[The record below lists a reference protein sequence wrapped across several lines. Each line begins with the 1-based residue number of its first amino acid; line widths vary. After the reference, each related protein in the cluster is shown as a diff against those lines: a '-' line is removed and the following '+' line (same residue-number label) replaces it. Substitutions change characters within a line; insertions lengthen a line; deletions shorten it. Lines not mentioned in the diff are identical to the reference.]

1 MADLQLSEYRADS
14 AGMDLGSAILGLLC
28 VGVLLETGLMLRNLA
43 HLRLLH
49 GIEIEPLTTWPRVS
63 VIMTARDEAADVAE
77 SVVSRLADD
86 YPDIEVILV
95 DDRSADGTGAMAR
108 TAARGDHRFTL
119 VRVDELPPG
128 WLGKV
133 HALQMGFEHARG
145 DWLLF
150 SDGDVVVETG
160 TLRDA
165 VGLCETEGIDQ
176 LALIPSFSSGSRL
189 MDGAWVVFLRGLI
202 MLADPAKVRDPESRV
217 VLGSGGFN
225 LVRRTVFEKTGGF
238 DHIRMET
245 ADDVALAA
253 MVKKAGGRIEV
264 IDGSRHASLTMY
276 RSLRE
281 LFRGIEKNG
290 STTAAIPFPLFVL
303 SFMAL
308 GLVLFAPF
316 AAMTAGP
323 IWLFALGLSAFSV
336 YTGSQMYALWRNAG
350 RWAPALVWPA
360 GFLIMAFA
368 MIRATWLAHRNGGVY
383 WRDTFY
389 TLDELE
395 AGRRFTFI

>member
-1 MADLQLSEYRADS
+1 
-14 AGMDLGSAILGLLC
+14 MDLGSAILGLMC
-28 VGVLLETGLMLRNLA
+28 IFVLLETGLMLRNLA
-43 HLRLLH
+43 HLRPLH
-49 GIEIEPLTTWPRVS
+49 GVESQPLTTWPRVS

-86 YPDIEVILV
+86 YPNLEVIVV
-95 DDRSADGTGAMAR
+95 DDRSVDGTGAMAR
-108 TAARGDHRFTL
+108 TAAGGDHRFTL
-119 VRVDELPPG
+119 VRVDDLPSG

-133 HALQMGFEHARG
+133 HALQKGLQHAQG

-150 SDGDVVVETG
+150 SDGDVVVKTG

-253 MVKKAGGRIEV
+253 MVKEAGGRIEM
-264 IDGSRHASLTMY
+264 IDGSRHASLAMY
-276 RSLRE
+276 RSFGE

-303 SFMAL
+303 AFIAL
-308 GLVLFAPF
+308 GLILFAPL
-316 AAMTAGP
+316 AAMTVGP
-323 IWLFALGLSAFSV
+323 TWLFALGMGSFTAYS
-336 YTGSQMYALWRNAG
+336 GSQMYALWRNTG

-368 MIRATWLAHRNGGVY
+368 MIRATWLAHHNGGVY
-383 WRDTFY
+383 WRETFY